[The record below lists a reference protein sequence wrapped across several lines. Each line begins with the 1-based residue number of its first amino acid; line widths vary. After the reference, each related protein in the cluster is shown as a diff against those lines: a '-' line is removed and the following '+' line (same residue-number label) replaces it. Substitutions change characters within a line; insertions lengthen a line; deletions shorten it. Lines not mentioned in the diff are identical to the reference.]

1 MPLLPNRVKHRKQQR
16 GRITGKAHK
25 GNTIAFGEYGLQSL
39 DTAWITNIQI
49 EACRVAINRNL
60 KRKGKV
66 WIRIFPD
73 KPVSKKPL
81 EVRMGKGKGNTEN
94 WVARVKPGT
103 MLFEVDGVSGRD
115 ACVAMRLAATKL
127 PVRAQFVERHGRGI

>member
-16 GRITGKAHK
+16 GRMTGKAHK

-39 DTAWITNIQI
+39 GTAWITNVQI

-73 KPVSKKPL
+73 KPISKKPL
-81 EVRMGKGKGNTEN
+81 EVRMGKGKGNTES
-94 WVARVKPGT
+94 WVACVKPGT
-103 MLFEVDGVSGRD
+103 MMFEVDGVSGRD
-115 ACVAMRLAATKL
+115 ARVAMRLAATKL
-127 PVRAQFVERHGRGI
+127 PIRVQFVERHKHG